1 MGLGKGSNR
10 AESLGLRKP
19 NKEEVQRR
27 LEKLRTYSWNSY
39 GAYAGYAR
47 RPDWLCTKNILAR
60 AGGKGEYRKFVQSF
74 VTRGNDPEEFETLR
88 GRLAIG
94 SVSFVERAKK
104 LVGKVSKEQPER
116 KLLERRMPLDRI
128 VKVVEEVK
136 GERWEAFNRRYGDW
150 GRALV
155 LYLAR
160 KCSGLTLR
168 EIGDWDD
175 GTDYKTVSHA
185 VTRFEN
191 RLKEDKALSRMAN
204 QCLSQLAIVET

>member
-1 MGLGKGSNR
+1 MSLIRSNR

-27 LEKLRTYSWNSY
+27 LEK
-39 GAYAGYAR
+39 
-47 RPDWLCTKNILAR
+47 
-60 AGGKGEYRKFVQSF
+60 
-74 VTRGNDPEEFETLR
+74 LR

-136 GERWEAFNRRYGDW
+136 GERGEAFNRRYGDW

-168 EIGDWDD
+168 EIG
-175 GTDYKTVSHA
+175 G
-185 VTRFEN
+185 
-191 RLKEDKALSRMAN
+191 
-204 QCLSQLAIVET
+204 